1 MYQVGLAPDAVLSPR
16 IDETQRIK
24 EKPRDY
30 VLRIAVEKAVSIDVK
45 HNDFLIT
52 ADTIVNLG
60 AKILHKTSDAKVA
73 EDYLRQIS
81 GRRHNVFSAICIKH
95 RNKLF
100 FGIEKTIVKM
110 RRLSDHEVEDYLS
123 SKEWMNRAGGY
134 AIQGAALKF
143 FPSILGCYSNIVGLP
158 LTLLLRKLKAS
169 GFRYER

>member
-1 MYQVGLAPDAVLSPR
+1 M
-16 IDETQRIK
+16 
-24 EKPRDY
+24 
-30 VLRIAVEKAVSIDVK
+30 EKAVSIDVE

-73 EDYLRQIS
+73 EDYLRQIFKTA
-81 GRRHNVFSAICIKH
+81 HVFWQSALNTEI
-95 RNKLF
+95 NF
-100 FGIEKTIVKM
+100 FWNRKTIVKM

-123 SKEWMNRAGGY
+123 SKEWMNRAVD
-134 AIQGAALKF
+134 ILSRLLKF